1 MKKQTSI
8 KVLAHDYFRRG
19 QLGLVSPDSES
30 AYAEAMK
37 FSQEF
42 ITFKDEVPEIKKE
55 RYDII
60 CKGRSN
66 KKDYYEILSIVPEF
80 VTKENLIEA
89 IEQFGFTHWR
99 PLFYNYA

>member
-8 KVLAHDYFRRG
+8 KELSHEYFRRG
-19 QLGLVSPDSES
+19 QLGLASPDSES
-30 AYAEAMK
+30 AYTEAMK

-42 ITFKDEVPEIKKE
+42 TTFKDEVPEIKKE

-60 CKGRSN
+60 VKRRSN
-66 KKDYYEILSIVPEF
+66 KTDYYEIFSIVPEF
-80 VTKENLIEA
+80 ITKENLFEA

-99 PLFYNYA
+99 PLFYN